1 MYVSVILI
9 SDGIFMIKVGRRV
22 LIIALLLN
30 IDFIFFKFQIKTIYL
45 HEILE
50 HGKEWVKL
58 VTPWSLESNM
68 NEENQTHRVC
78 IVNCVLCPVLEF
90 C

>member
-30 IDFIFFKFQIKTIYL
+30 IDSFKFKIKTIYF

-78 IVNCVLCPVLEF
+78 IVN
-90 C
+90 